1 MTLIPLHKI
10 NRQNGLKSLLYEGKI
25 LAVKDWLIKM
35 LSVAHTLAMLEVGGD
50 GNLLLVPQCV
60 SVFQGRRKQGLL
72 YEVTDVIL
80 WRTERENTLTL
91 TTLCSFPEGII
102 R

>member
-1 MTLIPLHKI
+1 MCGCI
-10 NRQNGLKSLLYEGKI
+10 SGKEK
-25 LAVKDWLIKM
+25 A
-35 LSVAHTLAMLEVGGD
+35 
-50 GNLLLVPQCV
+50 
-60 SVFQGRRKQGLL
+60 GLL

-91 TTLCSFPEGII
+91 ATLCSFPEGVI